1 MQNRTT
7 KKLLCWLLVFGLVF
21 TSGIFSFAGSAAT
34 EPPVN
39 QAGSGAIGGA
49 QSGAASTA
57 PGFSDGVDMY
67 IDSAE
72 VLYEAG
78 TNGAFTAAPAQLK
91 RGLTE
96 EQVQYMY
103 ANYRKT
109 LVANPDHSKVD
120 QFRVGQGDMYKLAD
134 PNVYYTYLRNFS
146 LTEGRIFN
154 IKARIPVGS
163 FTGIVGGEPG
173 DNPFDPSLIKL
184 WYGTADSLAA
194 GRLNHPLGTAEG
206 AWTMADFSHTGGAAG
221 SISEIEG
228 VSAVIDG
235 GYIALNIRIKF
246 FNMDQDQQNVNN
258 TASGYTTSGNG
269 GASSLVRTTL
279 VNDLRRG
286 GAKMR
291 LYYDGETA
299 SRVSMPFE
307 LRMRDYQY
315 TTLELDD
322 YLRGN
327 KSSFSEFIEADGT
340 KTIGDGSFG
349 LAGSD
354 RYIRVESLGKTP
366 GILTGTAPYEPLP
379 NGPNDMWVGIVA
391 DSQESYDRYMNEIV
405 PMMNTNP
412 QGVIEKFGNK
422 LRLPAVYTNI
432 HTPESAGADAP
443 IHLFNLVAKEEN
455 IKYQRAKK
463 VKHQGPWLDPFDVSG
478 SASASNMGCRWA
490 GGPFLD
496 HFQMI
501 QYGRLG
507 AIPQGE
513 TFLTANPLFKDKN
526 HYLSFWNVMDPVQ
539 GAELTTLDID
549 DMLEHYIFVFLFTQ
563 NPDGRAQGG
572 VRAASYGMDPNRD
585 GLYHTLTE
593 SIIGKSYLAKLE
605 PVYLVEYH
613 CTGFPFLIDPC
624 TAPHDP
630 CLEFDLISPRAH
642 KLAEEVTAALT
653 GSGVQPRVLS
663 CDENMDHGDDYDD
676 ASPIYSP
683 GFSNHF
689 GAIAQTIEAEGLHAR
704 EVLSCMYVAFGSM
717 YDLQTRW
724 DDFLNFKIEYKRRGV
739 VNENTDAKV
748 NPFLFVVSPNADI
761 QWKMPGNTWGTY
773 DTTPPWTWAQPGD
786 AWSAD
791 GRVVELRSALT
802 SQILPRVTP
811 DDKTGFFPQ
820 YYVLPMN
827 SEDQLD
833 IASAKAA
840 LEYLTRVQA
849 RVERL
854 TEDTT
859 VNGKL
864 YKAGALVIDMRQGNR
879 DIVNTALNVGAIEL
893 SPSPV
898 TLYAE
903 CVHSFGVFRGFTV
916 DRIDVANA
924 FSGKTEALNYTVA
937 SADAKVVKDWK
948 ELPTW
953 YSLNSKLGGSGN
965 TVIVK
970 NNSVAAVKAVIKA
983 LKEDQ
988 TVSMLTRKAPGF
1000 ARGDFVMSRSV
1011 FDSYKDD
1018 FYMEGYAVSS
1028 VSNDF
1033 LTPLVKPVVQINGS
1047 EGENRHSF
1055 EALGLVRG
1063 TDFIYNT
1070 TATATTGRTVLVGF
1084 NNTTTANYTGAL
1096 EGGIGVIS
1104 VGSGQSVVG
1113 PLMGSGYS
1121 AITLGSSTEAV
1132 LKAEINTN
1140 STITANMGLVEYL
1153 TTSYGNTPAIASLPE
1168 GAVPLLTSLNDEHIP
1183 EADRYKS
1190 GANIDSFFRAGW
1202 AGVPNDDAP
1211 VNSRMKAKFA
1221 NKTFVAAGTY
1231 RGDPEGTPIVLF
1243 TPNIF
1248 FRGANHFM
1256 GQRMLGNAILT
1267 LSAGIN
1273 PINPADGNAT
1283 TTVYAN
1289 VRTVDRSEAT
1299 GKIEYVVSLREAVR
1313 VLSLELEF
1321 EVDPSVLAN
1330 AGCEA
1335 LNGFSAIEGIEWTK
1349 LDGDMYRGKVTM
1361 TYPSASSYGF
1371 TSEASTD
1378 ILKLAFDAKALGGAT
1393 LSLTKFL
1400 VTGLVEELG
1409 QGSYY
1414 HVILEA
1420 DSGTTIV
1427 YSKYDLNKDNVV
1439 DLIDLGL
1446 IQLYYGISNASPAWN
1461 VHKAVDVCGDPI
1473 LAGDCDFNGDGV
1485 ITILDVMELF
1495 ANFT

>member
-1 MQNRTT
+1 TT
-7 KKLLCWLLVFGLVF
+7 D
-21 TSGIFSFAGSAAT
+21 SQAADRLSH
-34 EPPVN
+34 PL
-39 QAGSGAIGGA
+39 GSGAGA
-49 QSGAASTA
+49 WAAA
-57 PGFSDGVDMY
+57 DFN
-67 IDSAE
+67 I
-72 VLYEAG
+72 
-78 TNGAFTAAPAQLK
+78 TNGA
-91 RGLTE
+91 GNIS
-96 EQVQYMY
+96 QV
-103 ANYRKT
+103 
-109 LVANPDHSKVD
+109 
-120 QFRVGQGDMYKLAD
+120 
-134 PNVYYTYLRNFS
+134 
-146 LTEGRIFN
+146 E
-154 IKARIPVGS
+154 
-163 FTGIVGGEPG
+163 
-173 DNPFDPSLIKL
+173 
-184 WYGTADSLAA
+184 
-194 GRLNHPLGTAEG
+194 
-206 AWTMADFSHTGGAAG
+206 
-221 SISEIEG
+221 SIS
-228 VSAVIDG
+228 AAIDED
-235 GYIALNIRIKF
+235 YIALDIRLKF
-246 FNMDQDQQNVNN
+246 FDVDLDQQNVNT

-269 GASSLVRTTL
+269 GASNEARTTL

-286 GAKMR
+286 DAKMR
-291 LYYDGETA
+291 LFYGSEAT
-299 SRVSMPFE
+299 SRAAMPFE

-315 TTLELDD
+315 TTLELAD
-322 YLRGN
+322 YLRDN

-366 GILTGTAPYEPLP
+366 GIYTGTAPYNPLP
-379 NGPNDMWVGIVA
+379 TGPNDMWVGIVA
-391 DSQESYDRYMNEIV
+391 DSQESFDRYMNEIV

-412 QGVIEKFGNK
+412 QGAIEKFGSD

-443 IHLFNLVAKEEN
+443 IHLFNLVAKEES
-455 IKYQRAKK
+455 IKYQRAKE
-463 VKHQGPWLDPFDVSG
+463 VKHQGPWLDPFLSANAN

-507 AIPQGE
+507 AIPAGE
-513 TFLTANPLFKDKN
+513 TFLTANPLFRDKN
-526 HYLSFWNVMDPVQ
+526 HYLSFWNVMDQ
-539 GAELTTLDID
+539 DKGAELTTLDID

-642 KLAEEVTAALT
+642 KLAEAVTAALT

-663 CDENMDHGDDYDD
+663 CDENMDYGYDYDD

-704 EVLSCMYVAFGSM
+704 EVLSCMYVAYGSM

-739 VNENTDAKV
+739 ENENTDAKV

-761 QWKMPGNTWGTY
+761 QWRMPGDTWGTY
-773 DTTPPWTWAQPGD
+773 ATTPPWTWAQPGD

-791 GRVVELRSALT
+791 GRVVERRSALT
-802 SQILPRVTP
+802 SQTLPRVTP
-811 DDKTGFFPQ
+811 DHETGFFPQ

-833 IASAKAA
+833 VASAKAA

-854 TEDTT
+854 TVDTS

-864 YKAGALVIDMRQGNR
+864 YKAGALVIDMHQGNR
-879 DIVNTALNVGAIEL
+879 DIVNTVLNVGAIEL

-916 DRIDVANA
+916 DRIDVENA
-924 FSGKTEALNYTVA
+924 FGGKTAALNYTTV
-937 SADAKVVKDWK
+937 SADAKVVKNWK
-948 ELPTW
+948 DLPAW
-953 YSLNSKLGGSGN
+953 YSLESKLEGSGD
-965 TVIVK
+965 TVVVK
-970 NNSVAAVKAVIKA
+970 NNSVDAVKAVIKA
-983 LKEDQ
+983 LKDDQ
-988 TVSMLTRKAPGF
+988 PVSMLTSETRGF
-1000 ARGDFVMSRSV
+1000 VRGDFVMSKSV

-1018 FYMEGYAVSS
+1018 FYLEGHAVPISGAFS
-1028 VSNDF
+1028 
-1033 LTPLVKPVVQINGS
+1033 TPLVKPVVQINGS

-1063 TDFIYNT
+1063 TDFVYNT
-1070 TATATTGRTVLVGF
+1070 TSTATAGRTVLVGF
-1084 NNTTTANYTGAL
+1084 NNATAANYTGAIND
-1096 EGGIGVIS
+1096 GIGVIS

-1121 AITLGSSTEAV
+1121 AITLGSSTEAI

-1140 STITANMGLVEYL
+1140 STITANMDLVEYL
-1153 TTSYGNTPAIASLPE
+1153 ATSYGNTPAITSLPE
-1168 GAVPLLTSLNDEHIP
+1168 GAVPLLTSLNDDQIP

-1190 GANIDSFFRAGW
+1190 GDNKDSFFRSGW
-1202 AGVPNDDAP
+1202 AGVPNDSAP
-1211 VNSRMKAKFA
+1211 ASDRVKAKFA

-1231 RGDPEGTPIVLF
+1231 NGDAEGVPIVLF

-1256 GQRMLGNAILT
+1256 GQRMLGNAILA

-1273 PINPADGNAT
+1273 PVA
-1283 TTVYAN
+1283 
-1289 VRTVDRSEAT
+1289 
-1299 GKIEYVVSLREAVR
+1299 
-1313 VLSLELEF
+1313 
-1321 EVDPSVLAN
+1321 
-1330 AGCEA
+1330 
-1335 LNGFSAIEGIEWTK
+1335 
-1349 LDGDMYRGKVTM
+1349 
-1361 TYPSASSYGF
+1361 AS
-1371 TSEASTD
+1371 
-1378 ILKLAFDAKALGGAT
+1378 
-1393 LSLTKFL
+1393 
-1400 VTGLVEELG
+1400 
-1409 QGSYY
+1409 
-1414 HVILEA
+1414 
-1420 DSGTTIV
+1420 
-1427 YSKYDLNKDNVV
+1427 
-1439 DLIDLGL
+1439 
-1446 IQLYYGISNASPAWN
+1446 
-1461 VHKAVDVCGDPI
+1461 
-1473 LAGDCDFNGDGV
+1473 
-1485 ITILDVMELF
+1485 
-1495 ANFT
+1495 